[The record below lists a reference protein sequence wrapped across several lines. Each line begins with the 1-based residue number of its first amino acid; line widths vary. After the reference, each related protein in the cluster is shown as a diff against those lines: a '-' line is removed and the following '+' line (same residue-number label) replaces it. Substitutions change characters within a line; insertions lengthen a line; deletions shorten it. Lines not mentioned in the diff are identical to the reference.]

1 MEFCKTDSQELLL
14 QIRRQ
19 EELLKSKRRWLL
31 GLPTSVPSLKHFD
44 HSDFLNKKNLPESL
58 LREDDVFYET
68 VKTRVEEAFGA
79 LNVETSRLGI
89 PVDQMLDTCKVR
101 KLILSCLN
109 DLSTNGLYLLAIIF
123 TEDSVGLEKTRCKLK
138 RVIKEFI
145 PKVLRRESQDCH
157 QLEIVKRLAQLLND
171 PKNFRRG
178 CRRGCSATSTSSLPS
193 LQDAASQVL
202 YRLGDLPTQGLIAM
216 HRKLSGVRVMPQMK
230 RHKHGWGRD
239 RLINV
244 LTKISKKM
252 LSSLREGDK
261 LQESL
266 AKAMAMAELSLKL
279 VSGHHNSSIIEFY
292 PFSPQIKTLHNEI
305 VKAIW
310 FVRKKS
316 DFRKLK
322 QLKSLLDP
330 DSKVPNRCLRTAIKQ
345 MLIDYLFECCDMD
358 TVPKSL
364 LKALAMINA
373 DSRSASHSF
382 FSQDETEEEVEC
394 VFSLSAQMK
403 QVVWDLL
410 PNREFEHE
418 FADAYMEELEESD
431 DDFDDDGSGSCD
443 GGLPRE
449 DNGSHSV
456 YVEGMGESMP
466 GNLGYSSV
474 GNVLS
479 PSQASMK
486 SPDVRPLQRS
496 ELTHFTRE
504 GSLDS
509 SFNFCSSFMESKV
522 QIDTYNLSSNQ
533 QVVNKD
539 TISFSHRMNDSPSSK
554 FTPNILLDKS
564 TIDLAKTPCLSSF
577 NMSCAMPQMEPCKPN
592 PFKNQYLVIQEA
604 CDGTSMIAYNF
615 IGRLLEEFAK
625 SEGVDL
631 DWCANLYLS
640 THSSIEEDPR
650 EVEQTHTKAKGGD
663 SVIIHVC
670 EELIPSLSESGT
682 KRLQLLLGL

>member
-650 EVEQTHTKAKGGD
+650 VEQTHTKAKGGD

>member
-109 DLSTNGLYLLAIIF
+109 DLSTNGLYLLAVIF
-123 TEDSVGLEKTRCKLK
+123 TEDSVRLEKTRCKLK

-171 PKNFRRG
+171 PKTFRRG
-178 CRRGCSATSTSSLPS
+178 CRRGCAATSTSSLPS

-358 TVPKSL
+358 AVPKSL

-418 FADAYMEELEESD
+418 FVDAYMEELEESD

-443 GGLPRE
+443 GGLPRD
-449 DNGSHSV
+449 DNGSHSF

-486 SPDVRPLQRS
+486 SPDVRPLQCS

-533 QVVNKD
+533 QVGNKD
-539 TISFSHRMNDSPSSK
+539 TISFSHHIDDSPSSK

-577 NMSCAMPQMEPCKPN
+577 NMSCAMPQMEPSKPS
-592 PFKNQYLVIQEA
+592 PFKNQYLMIQEA

-640 THSSIEEDPR
+640 THCSIEEDLP
-650 EVEQTHTKAKGGD
+650 EVEQTHTKAKRSD
-663 SVIIHVC
+663 SVIIQVC